1 MSAEDSVGP
10 YHPSRPEESIPELP
24 TSIPDPDSEK
34 PAENERL
41 PENLST
47 STSDGDL
54 AFPAI
59 VLGCAVFGYGIYFA
73 KDQVLSDTPVRL
85 IRYALRCGI
94 NAFDTCTSS
103 IAWLG
108 PALTLLLL
116 APWYHPSEI
125 ILGRVF
131 KAIEAEFP
139 RESYTLIT
147 KVGKYGPKVQ
157 YHTYDA
163 ASVKASV
170 ERSLKRMNTSY
181 LDAVCESHFNS

>member
-1 MSAEDSVGP
+1 MYVK
-10 YHPSRPEESIPELP
+10 YRPV
-24 TSIPDPDSEK
+24 
-34 PAENERL
+34 
-41 PENLST
+41 
-47 STSDGDL
+47 DL
-54 AFPAI
+54 A
-59 VLGCAVFGYGIYFA
+59 LM
-73 KDQVLSDTPVRL
+73 LS
-85 IRYALRCGI
+85 
-94 NAFDTCTSS
+94 S
-103 IAWLG
+103 
-108 PALTLLLL
+108 LL